1 MINNKIK
8 SVLSLFGNTM
18 TKYAEYM
25 GMSKASLSNKA
36 TRESWTA
43 ADLIQ
48 LAELSDCKLAIINK
62 ENRPIIIFD
71 VEDIKKVPASNE

>member
-8 SVLSLFGNTM
+8 SILSLFGNTM
-18 TKYAEYM
+18 TNYAEYI

-36 TRESWTA
+36 ARESWTA

-62 ENRPIIIFD
+62 EGRPVMIFD
-71 VEDIKKVPASNE
+71 QEDIKKTPASNE

>member
-36 TRESWTA
+36 ARESWTA

-48 LAELSDCKLAIINK
+48 LAELSECKLAIINK
-62 ENRPIIIFD
+62 EERPVMIFNQ
-71 VEDIKKVPASNE
+71 EDIKKAPASNE